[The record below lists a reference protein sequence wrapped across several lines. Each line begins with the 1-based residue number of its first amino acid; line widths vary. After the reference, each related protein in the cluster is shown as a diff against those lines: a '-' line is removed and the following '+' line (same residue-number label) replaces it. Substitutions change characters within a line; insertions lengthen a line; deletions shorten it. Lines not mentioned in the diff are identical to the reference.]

1 MTGRFLVIRA
11 DELRSKDLVNDPTG
25 SVWHVDH
32 VVVSDSDCVQINL
45 REMRQVSPE
54 ARLVVWRTCR
64 DGEEE
69 R

>member
-1 MTGRFLVIRA
+1 MSGRFIVVRA

-25 SVWHVDH
+25 GVWHVDH

-54 ARLVVWRTCR
+54 ARLVVWRTC
-64 DGEEE
+64 EE
-69 R
+69 REGHR